1 MSSPP
6 PAGHVHLHHHPRGS
20 LQRAAIRFGLLVVLL
35 AAGFALV
42 RWTPLGG
49 YLTAER
55 LQEMLGR
62 VRGAWWTPLALVG
75 LTTVLGAVG
84 VPATPFLIAGAAIF
98 GPLWGTLWNWLG
110 ILLASAA
117 GYLLA
122 RALGREF
129 IERIGGDKVRRA
141 ERILHRRGF
150 LPLVAARFVP
160 IPFSLVNAAAAVVGV
175 RLPKF
180 LTATAIGLL
189 PPIAIITYF
198 TSALLHAASGDRA
211 AIARQ
216 LTVAMLG
223 AAFLVFLP
231 IGIRRRQRRRRLRQ
245 LRARR
250 ATRAARP
257 PLAP

>member
-1 MSSPP
+1 VSSSPP
-6 PAGHVHLHHHPRGS
+6 EARVHLHHHPRGS
-20 LQRAAIRFGLLVVLL
+20 LQRAAIRFGLLVALL
-35 AAGFALV
+35 VAGFALV
-42 RWTPLGG
+42 RWTPLGD

-55 LQEMLGR
+55 LQELLGR

-98 GPLWGTLWNWLG
+98 GPLWGTLWSWLG

-129 IERIGGDKVRRA
+129 VERIGGDKVRRA
-141 ERILHRRGF
+141 EKILHRRGF

-180 LTATAIGLL
+180 LVATAIGLL
-189 PPIAIITYF
+189 PPVAIITYF

-216 LTVAMLG
+216 LTLVMLG

-231 IGIRRRQRRRRLRQ
+231 IGIRRRLRRRRLRR

-250 ATRAARP
+250 AARAPR
-257 PLAP
+257 APSPR